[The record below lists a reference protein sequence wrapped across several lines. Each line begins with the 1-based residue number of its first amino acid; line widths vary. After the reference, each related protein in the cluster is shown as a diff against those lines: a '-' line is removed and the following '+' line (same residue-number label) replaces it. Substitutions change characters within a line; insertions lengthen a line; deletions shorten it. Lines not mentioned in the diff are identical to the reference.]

1 MLAGRLNVYAGSF
14 ALEEIAEPHAGP
26 GQVRIAVK
34 AAGVCLSDVHLIQG
48 IIKPFLLRGDT
59 VTLGHETAG
68 VIDEIGDGVTGLSVG
83 QRVLLQAGEERDGT
97 VFTRGVDYDGGWA
110 EHAVATA
117 DTVVPLPDSLP
128 FEQACFIPDAVST
141 PWAAI
146 TATAAVAPARPVGVW
161 GVGGL
166 GAHAVQLLR
175 TVGAA
180 PIIAIDPLPAAR
192 ERALD
197 FGADLALDP
206 ADPIF
211 GTRIADATR
220 GRGLAYAF
228 DFAGVAPVR
237 EQAAKS
243 LAREGQLILAGLTD
257 QPLTITD
264 GTHFSYLKQQIRGH
278 YGSSP
283 EHVVELLDLVAAGRV
298 EFSRSVSAT
307 LPLAE
312 AAEAV
317 RRLDAKEGN
326 PIRLVLVP

>member
-1 MLAGRLNVYAGSF
+1 MLAGRLDVSTGTF
-14 ALEEIAEPHAGP
+14 AVEEIAEPHAGP

-48 IIKPFLLRGDT
+48 VIKPLLLPGDS

-68 VIDEIGDGVTGLSVG
+68 VIDEIGDGVTGLTVG
-83 QRVLLQAGEERDGT
+83 QRVLLQAGEERDG
-97 VFTRGVDYDGGWA
+97 VVWTRGVDYDGGWA
-110 EHAVATA
+110 EFAVATA
-117 DTVVPLPDSLP
+117 GTVVPLPDSLP

-146 TATAAVAPARPVGVW
+146 VETARVAPARPVGVW

-175 TVGAA
+175 VIGAA
-180 PIIAIDPLPAAR
+180 PVIAIDPLPAAR
-192 ERALD
+192 ERALA

-206 ADPIF
+206 ADPVF
-211 GTRIADATR
+211 ATRVKEATR
-220 GRGLAYAF
+220 GRGLSYAF

-237 EQAAKS
+237 EQAAATM
-243 LAREGQLILAGLTD
+243 ARGGRLILVGLTD
-257 QPLTITD
+257 QPLTITQ
-264 GTHFSYLKQQIRGH
+264 GTHFSYLKQQILGH
-278 YGSSP
+278 YGSQP
-283 EHVVELLDLVAAGRV
+283 EHVLELLDLVAGGRV
-298 EFSRSVSAT
+298 EFSRSVSGA
-307 LPLAE
+307 LRLAD

-317 RRLDAKEGN
+317 RRLDAKEGD